1 MSTER
6 ATSFGSAAAAYERG
20 RPGYP
25 SEAVDF
31 VLPPG
36 ARRVLDLGAGT
47 GKLTRQL
54 VARGLHVVAVEPLEE
69 MRAELARVL
78 PEVRVLA
85 GTAEAIPLPDA
96 SVDAVLVAQA
106 WHWVDPVRALPEVA
120 RVLARGGWLGLLWN
134 RPLEP
139 EGSWP
144 FELARVVARRA
155 RGGQPTQPTP
165 TSTPFGPDETTTV
178 PWTRWTTPDGLVDDF
193 TSRSHIITLPD
204 DERAR
209 LVAEVRDLLAA
220 HPETTGRDDL
230 SVPWQTYCVRAE
242 HLTPAG

>member
-1 MSTER
+1 MSTDP

-25 SEAVDF
+25 TEAVDF

-36 ARRVLDLGAGT
+36 VRRVLDLGAGT

-54 VARGLHVVAVEPLEE
+54 VTRGLDVVAVEPLEQ
-69 MRAELARVL
+69 MRAELHRVL

-85 GTAEAIPLPDA
+85 GTAEALPLPDG

-120 RVLARGGWLGLLWN
+120 RVLAPSGHLGLLWN

-139 EGSWP
+139 EGSWTA
-144 FELARVVARRA
+144 ELARVVARRA
-155 RGGQPTQPTP
+155 RGGQPAQRTP
-165 TSTPFGPDETTTV
+165 TSTPFGPDEIMTV
-178 PWTRWTTPDGLVDDF
+178 PWTRWTTPDGLVDDI
-193 TSRSHIITLPD
+193 TSRSHVITLPD

-209 LVAEVRDLLAA
+209 LVAEVRKLLAT
-220 HPETTGRDDL
+220 HPATTGRDNL
-230 SVPWQTYCVRAE
+230 SMPWETHCVRAE
-242 HLTPAG
+242 LLTPAR